1 MAPAL
6 RHVIIATYSGAD
18 EKQKLEATFALA
30 PPWLLWFTFADY
42 TTELLN
48 LAIPDLAKVTRSM
61 RSKVNFQIWWGL
73 PDGALERA
81 PWPRGCGEEPLAR
94 TDLNLLRSTI
104 EGANR
109 QMTRRELIRKRAA
122 VMKSAR
128 GGCQEEWPALI
139 PSRRR
144 LQSRLKTVFGR

>member
-48 LAIPDLAKVTRSM
+48 LA
-61 RSKVNFQIWWGL
+61 FQIWQKSPGSCDL
-73 PDGALERA
+73 KSTFRSGGDCRMAHLNVHLGHADVETNPLHA
-81 PWPRGCGEEPLAR
+81 P
-94 TDLNLLRSTI
+94 I
-104 EGANR
+104 
-109 QMTRRELIRKRAA
+109 
-122 VMKSAR
+122 
-128 GGCQEEWPALI
+128 
-139 PSRRR
+139 
-144 LQSRLKTVFGR
+144 